1 MEIEVDDPE
10 ADNPL
15 KSKKCTKNGGTTKAK
30 NCIQGR
36 IILDKV
42 AFPVL
47 IHELLDG
54 KLVVKTKRPMISSGI
69 QLSKYQVDA
78 RVHQ

>member
-10 ADNPL
+10 ADNAL

-54 KLVVKTKRPMISSGI
+54 KLVVKTKLGNTAM
-69 QLSKYQVDA
+69 L
-78 RVHQ
+78 